1 MPGIQTKNP
10 IVRDITGYDDL
21 LEINKELLRLA
32 ALDEAD
38 PLMVHALM
46 DDFIKIMDS
55 LASQRLYV
63 MLGKAAKMMDA
74 TILEIFKRPDIAEVI
89 SELYFQNF
97 QAPVRLVYSI
107 SAGPDGQL
115 QCDGYSNES
124 RDSLVSRGMENVI
137 VHDGFRTDA
146 DHHLMDKLI
155 TDTLKYTGNP
165 QPALDYCEAIMSSVN
180 ESGSGIDV
188 IFTALRRLH
197 TSFPVSSSP
206 SPAAAGPLLEWMKVN
221 EDQLVGQMVNSKPQS
236 WMANEL
242 ADIFHT
248 NELQGLADCWYLRSG
263 YLDFQRLFEIHQ
275 RSGLKPEAAYL
286 DQFLAEDA
294 KPSLKQVRDLLKY
307 SLAVENIIP
316 DAGKWKFRQTW
327 VTTSLVDTFSTFR
340 KIGITPRSPE
350 DCEPLMSTLSE
361 HLKSGEAMKP
371 LMTKNIQPYIDISN
385 PFKAKMFSLDL
396 GL

>member
-221 EDQLVGQMVNSKPQS
+221 EDQLVRQMVNSKPQS